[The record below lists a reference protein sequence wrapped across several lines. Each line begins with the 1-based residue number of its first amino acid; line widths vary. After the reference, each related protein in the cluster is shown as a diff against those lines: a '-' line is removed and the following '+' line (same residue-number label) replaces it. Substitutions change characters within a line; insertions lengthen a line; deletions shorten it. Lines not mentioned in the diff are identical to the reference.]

1 MASELCPSCTLVQ
14 GGTKEEGRDSLHQ
27 CVYRTKL
34 AVLAQRFR
42 LLQKTLEQQQLVI
55 EKQQRKLE
63 QRRSRAKQEARHD
76 TVPSTQKNNHYTQG
90 PSISL
95 DTPFRDQS
103 KLHHDIVAE
112 GDRNDSKESIRA
124 RGDTVTSGMP
134 ASSVMVG
141 QVSVQPRQIKD
152 GFISTRR
159 PSDDSENLGCKN
171 GFLKGSSM
179 HVAAP
184 LSSRSANMS
193 ADPKDMMNYPLK
205 RAKHDPQNVSPAVE
219 QATSLDSSRPGG
231 KISYTLSHVPST
243 RAAKATTSTA
253 TSQRRSDRDIARPN
267 SRPDFKYI
275 EVVRNR
281 DARMALPGHA
291 CEECAQ
297 YYAALGD
304 EFEGHQ
310 FACSRH
316 RAKWEPYATPED
328 FWRLSFPDSPS

>member
-76 TVPSTQKNNHYTQG
+76 TVPSTQKNNHYTQ
-90 PSISL
+90 
-95 DTPFRDQS
+95 
-103 KLHHDIVAE
+103 E

-134 ASSVMVG
+134 ASSVM
-141 QVSVQPRQIKD
+141 
-152 GFISTRR
+152 
-159 PSDDSENLGCKN
+159 
-171 GFLKGSSM
+171 
-179 HVAAP
+179 
-184 LSSRSANMS
+184 
-193 ADPKDMMNYPLK
+193 DMMNHPLK

-219 QATSLDSSRPGG
+219 QAISLDSSRPGG

-243 RAAKATTSTA
+243 RAAKATTSTTSA